1 MSDCSDTVTN
11 NKKREDLICDYQRAL
26 VTIDGDSSTEGD
38 TKIDISKKKINEFKK
53 ELLACIADIR
63 TSGEMLHNEVSDGKD
78 MENELKIIEG
88 KILSGTELKKNI
100 YEENTNLTMHLI
112 YYILGMGFM
121 GYYIVKLLKK

>member
-1 MSDCSDTVTN
+1 
-11 NKKREDLICDYQRAL
+11 
-26 VTIDGDSSTEGD
+26 
-38 TKIDISKKKINEFKK
+38 
-53 ELLACIADIR
+53 
-63 TSGEMLHNEVSDGKD
+63 MLHNEVSDGKD

>member
-1 MSDCSDTVTN
+1 MNDCSDTVTN
-11 NKKREDLICDYQRAL
+11 NKKRETLICEYQRAL
-26 VTIDGDSSTEGD
+26 VTIDEDSSTGGN
-38 TKIDISKKKINEFKK
+38 TKIDESKEKINEFKK
-53 ELLACIADIR
+53 KLLTCIAGIR
-63 TSGEMLHNEVSDGKD
+63 TSGEMPGNETNNTKD

>member
-26 VTIDGDSSTEGD
+26 VTIDEDSSTGGD
-38 TKIDISKKKINEFKK
+38 TKIDKSKKKINEFKK

>member
-11 NKKREDLICDYQRAL
+11 NKKREDLICEYQRAL
-26 VTIDGDSSTEGD
+26 VTIDEDSSTGGD
-38 TKIDISKKKINEFKK
+38 TKIDKSKEKINEFKK